1 MTTKQRWHLVY
12 TEARRLY
19 GTEPATRSR
28 VACSRFR
35 GDIWTPRDA
44 HALSLRR
51 AHHALDAYR
60 HPEGDIYHSGQRARL
75 DRARAMLALARS
87 DRLRPDWP
95 SLP

>member
-1 MTTKQRWHLVY
+1 MPPKQQWHLVY
-12 TEARRLY
+12 AEARRLY
-19 GTEPATRSR
+19 GTEPATRAR
-28 VACSRFR
+28 AACSRFR

-51 AHHALDAYR
+51 AHQTLDTYRRPEHDLYHNNQHAR
-60 HPEGDIYHSGQRARL
+60 
-75 DRARAMLALARS
+75 LARS